1 MATFLRFKRLSD
13 DFLSIT
19 TLLFDL
25 NLLSLL
31 DDNYIS
37 GYPARQIRGAPWFV
51 LHHKWSAYEPVEI
64 NKIGD
69 EPNDTN
75 FDDHNNHDRAISNLG
90 LFGIHDTDRSFDLRT
105 RRWACPNF
113 CNSFATCPVDLSK
126 IGRQARP

>member
-1 MATFLRFKRLSD
+1 MLNKRLSD

-19 TLLFDL
+19 TLLFNL

-31 DDNYIS
+31 DDNYIFR
-37 GYPARQIRGAPWFV
+37 YPARQIRGAPWFV

-69 EPNDTN
+69 DPNDTN

-90 LFGIHDTDRSFDLRT
+90 LFGIYDTDRFEYTLACRWARLDLRG
-105 RRWACPNF
+105 
-113 CNSFATCPVDLSK
+113 SFATFHVDVINWPTSS
-126 IGRQARP
+126 A